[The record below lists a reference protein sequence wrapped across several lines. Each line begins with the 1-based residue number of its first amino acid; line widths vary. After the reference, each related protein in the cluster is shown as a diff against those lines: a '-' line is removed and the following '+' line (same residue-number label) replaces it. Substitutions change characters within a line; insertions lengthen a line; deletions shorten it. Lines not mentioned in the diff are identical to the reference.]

1 MSSSTNHFDI
11 NILDVERFVKA
22 NDCKEI
28 TNPVFFNGPTPAPD
42 GLLSNE
48 IFGITK
54 AERAGIYAYIDLGGW
69 FLNPLVYKTLCTLDK
84 KVEAIVHGSENF
96 SIDEKGQ
103 LVKDP
108 NGSTGLNWFKANYDK
123 IDWSA
128 KESSSKDR
136 TTKIKFLEAVKG
148 QMWVKKCPVIPP
160 YYRDVDTK
168 QASIGVGEINK
179 LYSSLII
186 ATKALRET
194 AEYGLSLAD
203 ATKGRIQSTLKQI
216 YDWFGAGT
224 VINGEE
230 TGGNL
235 PGKTGI
241 IKKGVMYKTV
251 DYSVR
256 LVMSAANL
264 KVENIEDL
272 MVDMDHAACPLEA
285 AIVLFQPFII
295 YYCRRFF
302 ENEFGGKTTY
312 GIVDKN
318 GTEVSVPIEDYQI
331 MFSDT
336 EIVKQIERFV
346 HGYSNRFQP
355 IPIPI
360 DKAEFAKLVKEK
372 KLQLSLS
379 EPGMAFKGR
388 KVTSDKIVD
397 QKDYSGYPLIERPM
411 TWCDL
416 FYLAACEMTADKMC
430 LITRFP
436 IDRYLN
442 QYPSKINIKS
452 TNETEPVM
460 MDGKVYKWWPKIRT
474 EDLGRNTAA
483 LFSPTLTI
491 SNGNID
497 VMGMDFDG
505 DTAIVKGIYTLE
517 ANAELEKAAN
527 SKINLIGMD
536 GISPRNVTKECIMNL
551 YSLTIQPDPSFK
563 PIDPVF

>member
-1 MSSSTNHFDI
+1 
-11 NILDVERFVKA
+11 
-22 NDCKEI
+22 
-28 TNPVFFNGPTPAPD
+28 
-42 GLLSNE
+42 
-48 IFGITK
+48 
-54 AERAGIYAYIDLGGW
+54 
-69 FLNPLVYKTLCTLDK
+69 
-84 KVEAIVHGSENF
+84 
-96 SIDEKGQ
+96 
-103 LVKDP
+103 
-108 NGSTGLNWFKANYDK
+108 
-123 IDWSA
+123 
-128 KESSSKDR
+128 
-136 TTKIKFLEAVKG
+136 
-148 QMWVKKCPVIPP
+148 
-160 YYRDVDTK
+160 
-168 QASIGVGEINK
+168 
-179 LYSSLII
+179 
-186 ATKALRET
+186 
-194 AEYGLSLAD
+194 
-203 ATKGRIQSTLKQI
+203 
-216 YDWFGAGT
+216 
-224 VINGEE
+224 
-230 TGGNL
+230 
-235 PGKTGI
+235 
-241 IKKGVMYKTV
+241 MYKTV

-264 KVENIEDL
+264 KVENIEDM

-285 AIVLFQPFII
+285 AIVLFQPYII

-302 ENEFGGKTTY
+302 ENEFGGKTVY
-312 GIVDKN
+312 SMSDKEGN
-318 GTEVSVPIEDYQI
+318 SVSIPIEDYQI

-355 IPIPI
+355 IPVPI

-372 KLQLSLS
+372 KLKPTADQPYML
-379 EPGMAFKGR
+379 FKGR
-388 KVTSDKIVD
+388 KVESGVPVD
-397 QKDYSGYPLIERPM
+397 QKDYSSYPLIERPM

-416 FYLAACEMTADKMC
+416 FYLAACEMTADKMI

-460 MDGKVYKWWPKIRT
+460 IEGKVYRWWPKIRK

-505 DTAIVKGIYTLE
+505 DTAIAKGIYTIE

-563 PIDPVF
+563 RIDPEF

>member
-11 NILDVERFVKA
+11 DILDVERFVKA

-84 KVEAIVHGSENF
+84 KVEAIVHGTENF

-136 TTKIKFLEAVKG
+136 ATKIKFLEVVKG
-148 QMWVKKCPVIPP
+148 LMWVKKCPVIPP

-186 ATKALRET
+186 ATKALKET

-203 ATKGRIQSTLKQI
+203 ATKGRIQATLKQI

-230 TGGNL
+230 TSGNL
-235 PGKTGI
+235 PGKMGI
-241 IKKGVMYKTV
+241 VKKGVMYKTV

-302 ENEFGGKTTY
+302 ENEFGGKTMY
-312 GIVDKN
+312 PVVDKK
-318 GTEVSVPIEDYQI
+318 GVETAIPIEDYQI

-360 DKAEFAKLVKEK
+360 DKTELTKTIKEK
-372 KLQLSLS
+372 KLDLDINK
-379 EPGMAFKGR
+379 MCIFFKGR
-388 KVTSDKIVD
+388 KVSSEHIMD

-452 TNETEPVM
+452 TNETEPIM
-460 MDGKVYKWWPKIRT
+460 MDGKVYRWWPKIRT

-517 ANAELEKAAN
+517 ANAELEKAAD

>member
-1 MSSSTNHFDI
+1 
-11 NILDVERFVKA
+11 
-22 NDCKEI
+22 
-28 TNPVFFNGPTPAPD
+28 
-42 GLLSNE
+42 
-48 IFGITK
+48 
-54 AERAGIYAYIDLGGW
+54 
-69 FLNPLVYKTLCTLDK
+69 
-84 KVEAIVHGSENF
+84 
-96 SIDEKGQ
+96 
-103 LVKDP
+103 
-108 NGSTGLNWFKANYDK
+108 
-123 IDWSA
+123 
-128 KESSSKDR
+128 
-136 TTKIKFLEAVKG
+136 
-148 QMWVKKCPVIPP
+148 
-160 YYRDVDTK
+160 
-168 QASIGVGEINK
+168 
-179 LYSSLII
+179 
-186 ATKALRET
+186 
-194 AEYGLSLAD
+194 
-203 ATKGRIQSTLKQI
+203 
-216 YDWFGAGT
+216 
-224 VINGEE
+224 
-230 TGGNL
+230 
-235 PGKTGI
+235 
-241 IKKGVMYKTV
+241 
-251 DYSVR
+251 
-256 LVMSAANL
+256 
-264 KVENIEDL
+264 
-272 MVDMDHAACPLEA
+272 
-285 AIVLFQPFII
+285 
-295 YYCRRFF
+295 
-302 ENEFGGKTTY
+302 
-312 GIVDKN
+312 
-318 GTEVSVPIEDYQI
+318 

-388 KVTSDKIVD
+388 KVTSDKVVD

-452 TNETEPVM
+452 TNETESIM
-460 MDGKVYKWWPKIRT
+460 MDGKMYKWWPKIRS

-505 DTAIVKGIYTLE
+505 DTAIVKGIYTIE

-536 GISPRNVTKECIMNL
+536 GISPRNVPALPPAVRSPLPFPRRRIPGLRPCQRSRRITRL
-551 YSLTIQPDPSFK
+551 R
-563 PIDPVF
+563 